1 MAGLPKKYAKMGFKK
16 GWKEYKKIKSSSNKK
31 AVTSALFNRK
41 TKAVPTASRR
51 VKKMAKRRRTYAKR
65 RTSRR
70 SGGMGQLTKLA
81 LAGAGYGLIRE
92 PLNQLVAKVPFVGSF
107 GDEVALGMASLLL
120 ASKGT
125 GIVKKIGQAGVLI
138 EAHNLARG
146 GMGGIMGMFGSSSSS
161 SVVQSNGFR

>member
-1 MAGLPKKYAKMGFKK
+1 
-16 GWKEYKKIKSSSNKK
+16 
-31 AVTSALFNRK
+31 
-41 TKAVPTASRR
+41 
-51 VKKMAKRRRTYAKR
+51 MAKRRRKTYAKR

-70 SGGMGQLTKLA
+70 SGMGQLTKLA

-107 GDEVALGMASLLL
+107 GDEVALGLASLLL

-125 GIVKKIGQAGVLI
+125 GMVKKIGQAGVII

-146 GMGGIMGMFGSSSSS
+146 GMGGVMGLFNTGSVPVSSN
-161 SVVQSNGFR
+161 NGFR